1 MIVSNEPGYYK
12 PGEFGIR
19 IENLVA
25 VALSTPQPAQA
36 EKATLELETLT
47 LVPYERRLIE
57 LSLLTVEERAW
68 VDAYHA
74 RVRELLGPRLT
85 AEDRATG
92 VDAFLAAKTA
102 PLGD

>member
-57 LSLLTVEERAW
+57 LSLLTAEERAW

-74 RVRELLGPRLT
+74 RVRESLGPRLT
-85 AEDRATG
+85 AADRAAG